1 MMMNNLN
8 MERETKPRKKAA
20 KALAGFMAVM
30 ALLTISS
37 RMLENFSMAEVTIT
51 RATGGSLERVLETNG
66 TIKIS
71 NDEPIKAEDA
81 LTVIK
86 VHVTNGDMV
95 EAGSP
100 LVTVDIDLL
109 KEKLEQAQIDFKRK
123 ELAIQSANIPADGI
137 TPQEALAEAIRTREE
152 VDQKVSESEINADL
166 ALVKAEET
174 LALSKRQ
181 LEQAFSKCLTEAEE
195 ALALAQDERAESVAK
210 SLKAYEEAQKAYN
223 EMIATDTGIWATK
236 KSEAYTAYI
245 QSELALIDAIE
256 ERFKET
262 DYYSDEQYK
271 VAIAMAQVVAA
282 EAQLSKVNPG
292 DTEAYQTAQAVLAAA
307 NAALDAAKNYR
318 GLKGQELSEKVDKA
332 HRDRDK
338 AYDYYVSV
346 YNETAPDILEQIE
359 DALTDQANKQKA
371 YEKAVKDGNKAVAAA
386 QETLDNVKEAM
397 ALWQDGTIVSNE
409 KQRPS
414 EIEAALKKVESDI
427 EALEDAQ
434 KAREKVLKDNGR
446 TIEEAD
452 KVLEKARKDVDRQI
466 KTDRISAETK
476 KLETEAA
483 KAELE
488 KIENS
493 IERLTKLTEAKGVIT
508 APVAG
513 TVSEINAS
521 EGASVAEGTVIA
533 RIATGEKS
541 MKIIATITADEAKQ
555 LKVGLDAE
563 LYSDRI
569 WASGKVADIR
579 RAPNTGG
586 QTGGQAMY
594 EMHISINP
602 DQGDFFI
609 GDSVRITI
617 RQTSQRY
624 NTIIPLSALREDS
637 DGKFVFILEERS
649 GALGTQQIVRRV
661 DVTVQESNSTH
672 AAVSGAFSDWDKL
685 VERGD
690 RELKNG
696 DRVRI
701 KQ

>member
-1 MMMNNLN
+1 MMNNLS
-8 MERETKPRKKAA
+8 MEKEIKPRKKAA
-20 KALAGFMAVM
+20 KALAGFMTVM

-37 RMLENFSMAEVTIT
+37 RMLENFSMAEVAIT
-51 RATGGSLERVLETNG
+51 RASGGTLERVLETNG

-81 LTVIK
+81 LTVMT
-86 VHVTNGDMV
+86 VHVSNGDVV
-95 EAGSP
+95 EAGAP
-100 LVTVDIDLL
+100 LITVDIDLL
-109 KEKLEQAQIDFKRK
+109 KEKLEQAQIDLKRK

-137 TPQEALAEAIRTREE
+137 TPQEALAEAIRARED

-174 LALSKRQ
+174 LELSKKQ
-181 LEQAFSKCLTEAEE
+181 LEQAFAKYIPEAEE
-195 ALALAQDERAESVAK
+195 SLELAQDERAESVSK

-223 EMIATDTGIWATK
+223 EMMAADTGIWATK

-271 VAIAMAQVVAA
+271 VAIAMAQVFAA
-282 EAQLSKVNPG
+282 EAQLSRANPG
-292 DTEAYQTAQAVLAAA
+292 DAEAYQAAQAVLAAA
-307 NAALDAAKNYR
+307 NAALEAAKNYR
-318 GLKGQELSEKVDKA
+318 GLKGQELVEKVDKA

-338 AYDYYVSV
+338 AYDYYVAV
-346 YNETAPDILEQIE
+346 YNETAPDILEKIDEAQI
-359 DALTDQANKQKA
+359 DQSNKQKA
-371 YEKAVKDGNKAVAAA
+371 YEKAVKDGNKAVNTAK
-386 QETLDNVKEAM
+386 EILDNAKEAKT
-397 ALWQDGTIVSNE
+397 LWQKGTLVSDD
-409 KQRPS
+409 KQRPA
-414 EIEAALKKVESDI
+414 EIDAALKKVESDI
-427 EALEDAQ
+427 EALADAQ

-446 TIEEAD
+446 TVEDAD
-452 KVLEKARKDVDRQI
+452 KVLEKARKDAERQKI
-466 KTDRISAETK
+466 TDRISEETK
-476 KLETEAA
+476 KLENDAA

-488 KIENS
+488 KIKNS
-493 IERLTKLTEAKGVIT
+493 IERLTKLTDTKGVIT

-521 EGASVAEGTVIA
+521 EGASIAEGAVIA

-541 MKIIATITADEAKQ
+541 LKIVATVSADEAKQ

-563 LYSDRI
+563 LYSDRM
-569 WASGKVADIR
+569 WASGKVSDIR

-586 QTGGQAMY
+586 QTGGQTMY
-594 EMHISINP
+594 EVHISINP

-624 NTIIPLSALREDS
+624 HTIIPLSALREDS

-672 AAVSGAFSDWDKL
+672 AAVSGAFSDWEKL